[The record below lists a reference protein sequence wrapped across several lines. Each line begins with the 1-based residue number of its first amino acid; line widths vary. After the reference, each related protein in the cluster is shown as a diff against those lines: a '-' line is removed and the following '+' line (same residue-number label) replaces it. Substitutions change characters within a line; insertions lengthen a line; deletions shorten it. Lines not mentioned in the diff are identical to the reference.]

1 LIYLITIFKIFN
13 ILLLKK
19 NKKDNFKHVMELYSK
34 ISDYCTYFELVLIV
48 IKMINEILNEIS
60 YIIITNIKNNKKIK
74 LENIVKRIA
83 FINVLGI
90 SQIVIII
97 ALKITLEISN
107 VKIDKNK
114 KLKIR
119 IIQYNKNILRT
130 IINFLFL
137 RIYIKITNTD

>member
-1 LIYLITIFKIFN
+1 MIYLITIFKIFN

>member
-1 LIYLITIFKIFN
+1 
-13 ILLLKK
+13 
-19 NKKDNFKHVMELYSK
+19 MELYSK

-60 YIIITNIKNNKKIK
+60 HIIIANVKKNKKIK

-83 FINVLGI
+83 FINILGI

-107 VKIDKNK
+107 VKINKNK
-114 KLKIR
+114 KLKIK
-119 IIQYNKNILRT
+119 IIEYNKNILRT